1 MKTKHPKTRKHETR
15 AQEIH
20 PKKAK
25 SDKVEMTPGKS
36 TQEQAL
42 EKVRWLKEGG
52 AKGVVPRHIS
62 VDGGISAAG
71 RDGGTARMASEA
83 GANVLVSGSFVFG
96 HPGGCAE
103 GVKAMLEAVAAPC

>member
-1 MKTKHPKTRKHETR
+1 
-15 AQEIH
+15 
-20 PKKAK
+20 
-25 SDKVEMTPGKS
+25 MTPGKS

-71 RDGGTARMASEA
+71 RVGGTARMASEA

>member
-1 MKTKHPKTRKHETR
+1 
-15 AQEIH
+15 
-20 PKKAK
+20 
-25 SDKVEMTPGKS
+25 MTPGKS

-103 GVKAMLEAVAAPC
+103 GGQGHARGRGCPLLILDFRKGSIMHG